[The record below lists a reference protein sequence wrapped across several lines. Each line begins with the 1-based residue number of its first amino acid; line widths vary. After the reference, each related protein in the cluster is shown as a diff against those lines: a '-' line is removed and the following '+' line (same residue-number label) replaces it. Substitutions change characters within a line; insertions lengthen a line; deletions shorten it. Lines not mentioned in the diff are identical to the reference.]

1 MRRINLLSEN
11 TANKIAAGEVVERA
25 SSVVKELVENSLDAE
40 SKNLNIEIE
49 ESGNKLI
56 RIIDDGTGI
65 HPEDISKAFM
75 PHGTSKITSLDDIYS
90 IQSYGFRGEALP
102 SIAAVSKVK
111 LKSRPSEFDYGRE
124 IFIEGGKVVH
134 EIDLGCNLGTEIE
147 VKDLF
152 FNTPARQ
159 KFLKSP
165 QREKSLI
172 NDLMLKLALGSY
184 KTSMTLINDGK
195 QVFKTFGEEEL
206 DKNLRIL
213 YGKEVYENV
222 IPIENHGDI
231 LSVYGYIG
239 NESISRGSRNRQ
251 SIFVNKRLIKSSL
264 ITAAVENAF
273 KSFIMVNKFPFF
285 VIYIDIFP
293 EFIDPNVH
301 PTKNEVKFLEDRVL
315 FKTVFDAVHNALKEA
330 LRKNFVIP
338 QEEEDI
344 QPFRQPVERDYAA
357 EVSQLSL
364 HEYPS
369 VTAVRESSRETSRDN
384 EGSIVSSSYIKES
397 IEAFPNNTYPVDGGS
412 DTFNRGEPSL
422 EAEARENTISEKPIV
437 TSTAS
442 AYSEPLAK
450 FPKLKLIGQC
460 FNSYI
465 IGEYMNELYLI
476 DQHAAHEKILFE
488 KYRRN
493 IGNLNVV
500 SQILAVPAIIPLT
513 FDEYALFKDNEQVFL
528 NMGFVIEDFGDN
540 DVLVREVPLF
550 LGNPQMNKLFHD
562 ILDNLRSLGSGL
574 TIDVKYDKIASLAC
588 RAAVKANDKLS
599 DIEILSLLDELRYI
613 DEPFTCPH
621 GRPTILKYTM
631 KDIEKSFK
639 RI

>member
-40 SKNLNIEIE
+40 SKNINIEIE

-75 PHGTSKITSLDDIYS
+75 PHGTSKISTLDDIYS
-90 IQSYGFRGEALP
+90 IQSFGFRGEALP

-111 LKSRPSEFDYGRE
+111 LKSRPSGFEYGRE
-124 IFIEGGKVVH
+124 IFIEGGKLVH
-134 EIDLGCNLGTEIE
+134 EVDLGCNLGTEIE

-184 KTSMTLINDGK
+184 KSSMTLINDGK
-195 QVFKTFGEEEL
+195 QVFKTFGEDEL

-222 IPIENHGDI
+222 IPIENHSDI

-273 KSFIMVNKFPFF
+273 KSFIMINKFPFF

-315 FKTVFDAVHNALKEA
+315 FKTIFDAVHSALREA

-338 QEEEDI
+338 DEEEEDV

-364 HEYPS
+364 HEYPT
-369 VTAVRESSRETSRDN
+369 VTTVKEAPRDQEESQATA
-384 EGSIVSSSYIKES
+384 SYIKES
-397 IEAFPNNTYPVDGGS
+397 IEAFPNNARVLEESNDS
-412 DTFNRGEPSL
+412 FNRMEVSSVD
-422 EAEARENTISEKPIV
+422 ERDVKTISEKPIV
-437 TSTAS
+437 TSDS
-442 AYSEPLAK
+442 SPINESLAK

-488 KYRRN
+488 KYRKN
-493 IGNLNVV
+493 IGNLTVV
-500 SQILAVPAIIPLT
+500 SQILAIPAIIPLT

-550 LGNPQMNKLFHD
+550 LGNPQMNKLFHE

-599 DIEILSLLDELRYI
+599 DIEILGLLDELRYI
-613 DEPFTCPH
+613 DAPFTCPH

>member
-11 TANKIAAGEVVERA
+11 TANQIAAGEVVERA

-40 SKNLNIEIE
+40 SKNVTIEIE

-56 RIIDDGTGI
+56 RIIDDGSGI
-65 HPEDISKAFM
+65 HPEDVSKAFM
-75 PHGTSKITSLDDIYS
+75 PHGTSKISTLEDIYG
-90 IQSYGFRGEALP
+90 IQSFGFRGEALP
-102 SIAAVSKVK
+102 SIAAISRVK
-111 LKSRPSEFDYGRE
+111 LKSRPAAFEYGKE
-124 IFIEGGKVVH
+124 ISIEGGKLIH
-134 EIDLGCNLGTEIE
+134 EIDLGCNLGTEME
-147 VKDLF
+147 VRDLF

-172 NDLMLKLALGSY
+172 NDLVLKLALGSY
-184 KTSMTLINDGK
+184 KTSMTLISDGK

-222 IPIENHGDI
+222 IPIENHSDI

-251 SIFVNKRLIKSSL
+251 SIFVNKRLIKSPL

-315 FKTVFDAVHNALKEA
+315 FKTVFDGVHTALKEA
-330 LRKNFVIP
+330 LKKSFIIP
-338 QEEEDI
+338 EEIDEVA
-344 QPFRQPVERDYAA
+344 PFRQPVERDYAA
-357 EVSQLSL
+357 EVSQMSL
-364 HEYPS
+364 HEYSP
-369 VTAVRESSRETSRDN
+369 VTKVNESHLNGSTST
-384 EGSIVSSSYIKES
+384 SYIKES
-397 IEAFPNNTYPVDGGS
+397 INTFPKSEMVTESIAGKSVSTELCDRPIIKEITEDDIYIKEGNLTAVNAY
-412 DTFNRGEPSL
+412 GE
-422 EAEARENTISEKPIV
+422 EQG
-437 TSTAS
+437 
-442 AYSEPLAK
+442 K

-465 IGEYMNELYLI
+465 IGEYMNELYII

-488 KYRRN
+488 KYRKN
-493 IGNLNVV
+493 ISDLTVV
-500 SQILAVPAIIPLT
+500 SQILAIPAMIPLT

-528 NMGFVIEDFGDN
+528 NMGFMVEDFGDS

-550 LGNPQMNKLFHD
+550 LGNPQINKLFHE
-562 ILDNLRSLGSGL
+562 ILDNIRAMGSGL
-574 TIDVKYDKIASLAC
+574 TVDVKYDKIASLAC

-599 DIEILSLLDELRYI
+599 DIEILGLLDELRHI

-621 GRPTILKYTM
+621 GRPTILKYTI
-631 KDIEKSFK
+631 KDIEKIFK

>member
-75 PHGTSKITSLDDIYS
+75 PHGTSKIASLDDIYS

-111 LKSRPSEFDYGRE
+111 LKSRPSEFEYGRE
-124 IFIEGGKVVH
+124 IFIEGGRVVH

-195 QVFKTFGEEEL
+195 QVFKTFGEDEL

-315 FKTVFDAVHNALKEA
+315 FKTVFDAVHTALKEA

-338 QEEEDI
+338 EEEEEEV

-369 VTAVRESSRETSRDN
+369 VTPVREPSRDSEVGN
-384 EGSIVSSSYIKES
+384 MSSNYIKES
-397 IEAFPNNTYPVDGGS
+397 IEVFPSNTQVMHES
-412 DTFNRGEPSL
+412 LNTFNKGEMTL
-422 EAEARENTISEKPIV
+422 AAEVHTNNIIEKPIV
-437 TSTAS
+437 TSESSTYRES
-442 AYSEPLAK
+442 LAK
-450 FPKLKLIGQC
+450 FPKIKLIGQC

-476 DQHAAHEKILFE
+476 DQHAAHEKVLFE
-488 KYRRN
+488 KYRKN

-550 LGNPQMNKLFHD
+550 LGNPQMNKLFHE
-562 ILDNLRSLGSGL
+562 ILDNLRGLGSGL
-574 TIDVKYDKIASLAC
+574 TIYVKYDKIASLAC

-599 DIEILSLLDELRYI
+599 DIEILGLLDELRYI